1 MTKDKTTEIQ
11 ERLTRSRDSEW
22 FVMRRCLA
30 LLGRLLRG
38 PASRQELIQVVRD
51 ATGADTYAP
60 NQETKR
66 ISAFE
71 QDINRRLREQFDAVV
86 RYNRRT
92 GMYELDGLEQLPGFD
107 IPDEALSALAFL
119 EDTFAP
125 GTPHHEQIKALYN
138 HLHACL
144 PEQRRQT
151 LARLRVASKV
161 DLRRLDAGS
170 ISPIAE
176 KKVEQAVLKR
186 RLLQFYY
193 RSPLYED
200 GVPRR
205 HTVEPYELT
214 FDPRR
219 GHQYL
224 YAFCREVDGH
234 AAGLYIYYRLDR
246 ILPERIELL
255 ETKLAPTAPRAK
267 RYQLIYRLSPQV
279 ARLGEVTQ
287 HFEEMQVTEEADGA
301 ALVHAETDNLFFAV
315 RTLLHYGQHCQ
326 VLGGPEAQREMRE
339 IVQGMVKL
347 YEKL

>member
-1 MTKDKTTEIQ
+1 MAKEH
-11 ERLTRSRDSEW
+11 LTRSRDSEW

-38 PASRQELIQVVRD
+38 PASRQELIQAVRD
-51 ATGADTYAP
+51 ATDDDTYVANP
-60 NQETKR
+60 ETKR

-71 QDINRRLREQFDAVV
+71 QDVNRRLSGQFGAVA

-92 GMYELDGLEQLPGFD
+92 SMYELETLEQLPGFD
-107 IPDEALSALAFL
+107 IPDDALAALAFL
-119 EDTFAP
+119 EDTFGP
-125 GTPHHEQIKALYN
+125 GTPHHEQINVLYN

-144 PEQRRQT
+144 PEQRRQS
-151 LARLRVASKV
+151 LARLRVASTV
-161 DLRRLDAGS
+161 DLRRLDSGA
-170 ISPIAE
+170 ISPMVE
-176 KKVEQAVLKR
+176 EKVEQAVLKR
-186 RLLQFYY
+186 RLLRFYY

-214 FDPRR
+214 FDARR

-224 YAFCREVDGH
+224 YAFCREVDGQT
-234 AAGLYIYYRLDR
+234 ARLYIYYRLDR

-267 RYQLIYRLSPQV
+267 RYQLVYRLSPQV

-287 HFEEMQVTEEADGA
+287 HFEEMQVTQEADGSV
-301 ALVHAETDNLFFAV
+301 LVETTTDSIFFAV

-326 VLGGPEAQREMRE
+326 VLGGIDALREMQI
-339 IVQGMVKL
+339 IVQAMARL
-347 YEKL
+347 YEDSKTNVNQ